1 MTYTPS
7 PHFTQNWA
15 LSKPTATGRRGIVV
29 SQARSAAEAGIAVLD
44 AGGNAIDAAVAT
56 ALALAAIEP
65 WNSGL
70 GGIGFALV
78 HRAGQP
84 TADLVDFGPVAPQGL
99 DPSAFKLTGRM
110 KQDLFAWPEVE
121 NDANIHGPLSFAI
134 PSSTAGYA
142 RMHATWGRLPLSEV
156 IAPAIALAKRGLPQ
170 DWFTTLKVSTSASVL
185 RNYAESARIYLP
197 DGLPPVA
204 PYQGSP
210 GFFRLGKLA
219 DTLEHLGRAGL
230 RDQYDGDIAATMAA
244 DVKALGGVL
253 SADDLRQCEARILPA
268 TQFPWRGHTLQL
280 AGGLTA
286 APTMMRVL
294 QEMAATSVG
303 ASPDADWY
311 VALARAMKQA
321 YKERLEGLGDAR
333 EPATAETC
341 TTHLTVCDEEG
352 TMVAMTTTLLSS
364 MGSRVVL
371 PTSGILMNNGVM
383 WFDPAPNQPN
393 SIAGGKRPLTN
404 MSPIIL
410 RDGDRPWFA
419 AGASGGRRILASVTQ
434 LMSFVT
440 DFGMGLEQAAHQPRI
455 DVSDPAYVSA
465 DRRLSQKIIDA
476 LVADGATDVVEHGV
490 MPINFA
496 CPNAILSGLDG
507 SRTGISD
514 VASPWSA
521 AIAQS

>member
-1 MTYTPS
+1 MIHVPS
-7 PHFTQNWA
+7 PHFTQNWV
-15 LSKPTATGRRGIVV
+15 LSKPSAQGRRGIVV
-29 SQARSAAEAGIAVLD
+29 SQVRSAAEAGVAILD
-44 AGGNAIDAAVAT
+44 AGGNAVDAAVAT
-56 ALALAAIEP
+56 ALALATVEP

-84 TADLVDFGPVAPQGL
+84 TAEVVDFGPVAPRNL
-99 DPSAFKLTGRM
+99 NPSAFKLTGRM

-121 NDANIHGPLSFAI
+121 GDANIHGPLSFAI

-142 RMHATWGRLPLSEV
+142 HMHGAWGKLPLSEI
-156 IAPAIALAKRGLPQ
+156 IAPAIELAKRGLPQ
-170 DWFTTLKVSTSASVL
+170 DWYTTLKVASSASVL
-185 RNYAESARIYLP
+185 RRYAESARIYLP

-210 GFFRLGKLA
+210 GFFRLGALV
-219 DTLEHLGRAGL
+219 DTLEHLARAGL
-230 RDQYDGDIAATMAA
+230 RDQYEGDVAAAIIA
-244 DVKALGGVL
+244 DVREMGGVL
-253 SADDLRQCEARILPA
+253 SADDLKSCDARVLPA
-268 TQFPWRGHTLQL
+268 TQFAWRGQTLQL

-294 QEMAATSVG
+294 EQMASVG
-303 ASPDADWY
+303 VGTRPDADWF
-311 VALARAMKQA
+311 VAFGRAMKQA
-321 YKERLEGLGDAR
+321 YRERLDGLGDAD
-333 EPATAETC
+333 PLAAETC

-371 PTSGILMNNGVM
+371 PKSGILVNNGVM
-383 WFDPAPNQPN
+383 WFDPRPNQPN

-410 RDGDRPWFA
+410 RDRDRPWFA

-434 LMSFVT
+434 MLAFVT
-440 DFGMGLEQAAHQPRI
+440 DFGMTLEEAAHHPRI
-455 DVSDPAYVSA
+455 DVSDPDYLSA
-465 DRRLSQKIIDA
+465 DRRLAPDVIDA
-476 LVADGATDVVEHGV
+476 LAADGPTEVVEHGV

-496 CPNAILSGLDG
+496 CPNAIISEENGTRL
-507 SRTGISD
+507 GISD
-514 VASPWSA
+514 AASPWSA
-521 AIAQS
+521 AVAQK